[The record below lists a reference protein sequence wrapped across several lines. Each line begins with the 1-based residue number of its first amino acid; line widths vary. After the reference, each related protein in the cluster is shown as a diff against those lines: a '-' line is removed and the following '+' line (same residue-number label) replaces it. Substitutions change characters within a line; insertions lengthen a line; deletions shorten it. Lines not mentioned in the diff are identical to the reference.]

1 VPVWVPFL
9 ILGNMDEKNLL
20 DYPLAA
26 LAFMLVTWM
35 GQVTVSDIQ
44 AVSTI
49 FAQLI
54 VALAAAFRL
63 YNDVNIRKKK
73 E

>member
-1 VPVWVPFL
+1 
-9 ILGNMDEKNLL
+9 M

-26 LAFMLVTWM
+26 LAFMVVTWM

-63 YNDVNIRKKK
+63 YNDVINRKKK
-73 E
+73 Q